1 MATHTR
7 CWIIIFIVALMAPFN
22 IVQAESEGE
31 HELLFFLSGGPA
43 YHPVTSEEGIQE
55 NDFILKADILYGYQ
69 KGDFRFLAEYILST
83 EESELERFQLGWQA
97 DEETIGW
104 AGRFHSPSRYWNTA
118 YHHGQYMQTSISR
131 PLVEK
136 FEDEGGV
143 LPTHVTG
150 LMLETMHGL
159 QGADGFLTTISFGLT
174 SVIGDRKLEPFDLI
188 EPSSEHKEAVDVR
201 LAYLPDQ
208 LGENQ
213 FGLLLSWSNLV
224 VGDSPLAELQ
234 GLQRVEQG
242 VIGAYADWRRQDWR
256 ILANLTYV
264 DNQMIM
270 QVQEQ
275 TDTFFAAYFQA
286 EYELHQEWKIFG
298 RVEDTYGADDSEY
311 LKLFPNAI
319 IERQML
325 GLRYDFY
332 RNQALTIEVS
342 NIGTQTIDLEQ
353 AWLQW
358 SAVFP

>member
-7 CWIIIFIVALMAPFN
+7 YGIVIFIVALMASFN
-22 IVQAESEGE
+22 IVQAESEGDN
-31 HELLFFLSGGPA
+31 ELLFFLSAGPA
-43 YHPVTSEEGIQE
+43 YHPVTSEDGIQE

-97 DEETIGW
+97 DEDTMGW
-104 AGRFHSPSRYWNTA
+104 AGRLHSPSRYWNSA

-150 LMLETMHGL
+150 LMIETMHDL
-159 QGADGFLTTISFGLT
+159 QGDDGFLAVVSFGAT
-174 SVIGDRKLEPFDLI
+174 SIIGEHELETFDLLDT
-188 EPSSEHKEAVDVR
+188 SSEHKEAVDLR

-224 VGDSPLAELQ
+224 VGDSPIAALQ
-234 GLQRVEQG
+234 GLQSVEQG
-242 VIGAYADWRRQDWR
+242 VIGVYADWRRQDWR
-256 ILANLTYV
+256 VLANLTYV
-264 DNQMIM
+264 DNKMIK

-275 TDTFFAAYFQA
+275 QDTFVAAYFQA
-286 EYELHQEWKIFG
+286 EYEFGLEWKIFG
-298 RVEDTYGADDSEY
+298 RVEDTHGAGDSKY
-311 LKLFPNAI
+311 LELFPSAI

-332 RNQALTIEVS
+332 RKHALTLEVS
-342 NIGTQTIDLEQ
+342 KIETQTTDLEQ

-358 SAVFP
+358 SAVLP